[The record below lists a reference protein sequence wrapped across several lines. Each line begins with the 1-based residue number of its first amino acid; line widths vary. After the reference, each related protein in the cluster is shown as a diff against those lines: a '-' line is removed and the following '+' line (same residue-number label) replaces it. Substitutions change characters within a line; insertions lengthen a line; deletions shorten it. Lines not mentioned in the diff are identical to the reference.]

1 MPRSTDTPAPV
12 TRGRAW
18 LLAARPK
25 TLPAA
30 IAPVVVGAAAALGE
44 HSFAPLPALAALA
57 GALLLQIGV
66 NLANDYF
73 DFGRG
78 IDTPDRKGP
87 VRVTQAGLI
96 PPGQV
101 RFGMIATFVA
111 AALVGVYLVVRGG
124 TPILV
129 VGVASILSALAYS
142 GGPWPLASHGVADL
156 FVFVFFGPVAVCG
169 TYFVQAGSV
178 SGTAAAASLAPGLL
192 ITAILVV
199 NNLRDIETD
208 AGAGKRTLAVRLG
221 VRGLSPSTSCS
232 SEFPFH
238 PAGLSRK
245 RGARPADPAAP
256 ARAAAGVPPGKNPRH
271 AARGR
276 PGDER
281 RAGRHRAAVSRLLP
295 PPRRRPGRRPL
306 KKAHLLRWASP
317 SSLRRTART
326 PQSSGLARLAPG
338 PF

>member
-1 MPRSTDTPAPV
+1 MPSSPNTAV
-12 TRGRAW
+12 NITRGRAW

-44 HSFAPLPALAALA
+44 RAFAPWPALAALA

-73 DFGRG
+73 DFGAG
-78 IDTPDRKGP
+78 IDAPNRKGP

-101 RFGMIATFVA
+101 RLGMIVTFVA
-111 AALVGVYLVVRGG
+111 AALVGVYLVFRGG

-129 VGVASILSALAYS
+129 VGIASILSALAYS
-142 GGPWPLASHGVADL
+142 GGPWPLASHGVADF

-169 TYFVQAGSV
+169 TYFVQAGSI
-178 SGTAAAASLAPGLL
+178 SGTAAGASIAPGLL

-208 AGAGKRTLAVRLG
+208 ARAGKRTLAVRLG
-221 VRGLSPSTSCS
+221 ARGSLAEYVLLLGTPYLI
-232 SEFPFH
+232 P
-238 PAGLSRK
+238 PAFL
-245 RGARPADPAAP
+245 
-256 ARAAAGVPPGKNPRH
+256 AAGM
-271 AARGR
+271 RG
-276 PGDER
+276 PLI
-281 RAGRHRAAVSRLLP
+281 LLP
-295 PPRRRPGRRPL
+295 LLSLPLAIPPL
-306 KKAHLLRWASP
+306 KTLSTQRENGPAMNAALVD
-317 SSLRRTART
+317 T
-326 PQSSGLARLAPG
+326 ARLALIYSLLLAIG
-338 PF
+338 LAF

>member
-1 MPRSTDTPAPV
+1 MPPSPESPAAV
-12 TRGRAW
+12 TRVRAW

-44 HSFAPLPALAALA
+44 GAFAPLPALAALA

-78 IDTPDRKGP
+78 IDAADRKGP

-101 RFGMIATFVA
+101 RLGMAAAFAA
-111 AALVGVYLVVRGG
+111 AALVGVYLVVLGG

-129 VGVASILSALAYS
+129 VGIASILSALAYS

-169 TYFVQAGSV
+169 TYFVQAGAV
-178 SGTAAAASLAPGLL
+178 SGTAAAASVAPGLL

-208 AGAGKRTLAVRLG
+208 
-221 VRGLSPSTSCS
+221 RGQASAPSPSAWACAARSPNTPCCS
-232 SEFPFH
+232 GCPSS
-238 PAGLSRK
+238 SRRFSRI
-245 RGARPADPAAP
+245 RGARSADPAAP
-256 ARAAAGVPPGKNPRH
+256 AFAAAGG
-271 AARGR
+271 AA
-276 PGDER
+276 
-281 RAGRHRAAVSRLLP
+281 A
-295 PPRRRPGRRPL
+295 
-306 KKAHLLRWASP
+306 
-317 SSLRRTART
+317 
-326 PQSSGLARLAPG
+326 
-338 PF
+338 